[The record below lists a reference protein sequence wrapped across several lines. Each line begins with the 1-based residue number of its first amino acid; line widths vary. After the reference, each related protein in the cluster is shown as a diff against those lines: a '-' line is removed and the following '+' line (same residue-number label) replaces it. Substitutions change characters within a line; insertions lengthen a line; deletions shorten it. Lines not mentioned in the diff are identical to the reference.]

1 MRQKSNN
8 RTLIKESVVRLRV
21 TEEEALLFK
30 EKARMLGY
38 KNVSQYIRAMC
49 LNSYNDEAIMQRIQH
64 DKERSK

>member
-30 EKARMLGY
+30 EKAKESGY
-38 KNVSQYIRAMC
+38 RNVSQYIRAMC
-49 LNSYNDEAIMQRIQH
+49 LNSPK
-64 DKERSK
+64 KEKSK